1 MRHGMSSAGGWKGA
15 FTKSRVFLAR
25 SLTKGWAIGGIRVEA
40 DMMWVM
46 KGGMKSRKKRPGEGS
61 DQLNIKVGP
70 FAELRRSAVEK
81 AERGILPRPNC
92 A

>member
-1 MRHGMSSAGGWKGA
+1 MVCQRGAWKGA

-40 DMMWVM
+40 DMMCDEGRDEV
-46 KGGMKSRKKRPGEGS
+46 KKEQGEDSG
-61 DQLNIKVGP
+61 QLKYKVSP

-81 AERGILPRPNC
+81 AERGFLPRPSC